1 MVGTISSTVSSNIDG
16 IFLLGSPSK
25 SGKET
30 TGLRGILSTSLV
42 VLAMA
47 AEFSRDVLVLAV
59 GVSVIEKSRE
69 TFTYRFFRLRRRLAS
84 LGSLLRTTVFS
95 LQRLQIVF
103 FALVLLEQ

>member
-1 MVGTISSTVSSNIDG
+1 MVGTVSSTVSSNIDG
-16 IFLLGSPSK
+16 MFFLGSPSK

-30 TGLRGILSTSLV
+30 TDLRGILSTSLI

-47 AEFSRDVLVLAV
+47 AEFSRDVLALAV

-69 TFTYRFFRLRRRLAS
+69 IFTYRFFRLRLRLAS
-84 LGSLLRTTVFS
+84 LDSLLRTTVFS

-103 FALVLLEQ
+103 FAPALLEQ